1 MTGLLIADGVVSKM
15 THALWNNPAYA
26 VKALS
31 LWRNQSGNTL
41 KRCCLRERIGMMDR
55 CPCGSGEKLKFC
67 CAESLD
73 IKLD

>member
-55 CPCGSGEKLKFC
+55 CRADLVRNSSFAALK
-67 CAESLD
+67 AST
-73 IKLD
+73 